1 MKKQPLPAL
10 CRHRGKGEHQ
20 PLHMARGPA
29 FLQIHLEGNAGMRT
43 SGLEQEGNLLI
54 RNEVLSASAEHHC
67 TSDEGS
73 SNATEEERR
82 N

>member
-1 MKKQPLPAL
+1 MKKQPLRAL

-29 FLQIHLEGNAGMRT
+29 SLQIHLACNAGMRT

-54 RNEVLSASAEHHC
+54 QNEVFSASAKRHR

-73 SNATEEERR
+73 SNTTEDGFRD
-82 N
+82 